1 MSENKNSG
9 KSLLI
14 FYAVVFALLIYA
26 KFHDNEPSVNAYE
39 VMQRTHAPATRA
51 IEIEELRRDS
61 NNEPPLT
68 ADEVKEIVNP
78 ITVREI
84 NKLREEKRMQN

>member
-9 KSLLI
+9 KYFLI

-39 VMQRTHAPATRA
+39 VMQRTHEPITRA
-51 IEIEELRRDS
+51 IEIESLRRDR

-68 ADEVKEIVNP
+68 EGEVNEIVEP
-78 ITVREI
+78 IAIDEI
-84 NKLREEKRMQN
+84 NKLRAEKRIQN